1 MDAYVS
7 KPLRAVQLFEAL
19 EKLLPSQEGNIMTHE
34 PARHRENP
42 EAAAIDVEKLM
53 SNVDGDRETLLEITG
68 LFLGGY
74 RDELHRIENAV
85 AAGDAPAAERAVHSL
100 KGMLLTL
107 AAEPAA
113 AVAERLEGMG
123 REGDL
128 RGAPEA
134 LDELRR
140 HLERIVPAIEEV
152 SRRRAA

>member
-1 MDAYVS
+1 
-7 KPLRAVQLFEAL
+7 
-19 EKLLPSQEGNIMTHE
+19 MTHE
-34 PARHRENP
+34 PARHP
-42 EAAAIDVEKLM
+42 ESPEVQAIDGEKLM
-53 SNVDGDRETLLEITG
+53 SNVDGDRGTLHEIAG
-68 LFLGGY
+68 LFLSGY

-128 RGAPEA
+128 GGAREA
-134 LDELRR
+134 LDELRS
-140 HLERIVPAIEEV
+140 HLEKVVPAIEEV
-152 SRRRAA
+152 LRRRAA